1 MKKILFIATIV
12 ATSMFTSCDSTG
24 NPDQPTE
31 EMSAKELALQKA
43 TIAYIDNTVVPTYK
57 GMADAAIELAKTTD
71 QMLIDF
77 KAGKLETSLIKKAGD
92 QWREAR
98 KYWEQS
104 EAFLFGAAAD
114 YNIDPHIDSWPLD
127 QLSMENMLANEE
139 QMAQMSVDYVA
150 NNLGY
155 GLLGFHAVEYMIFEL
170 DETGTKSQPRSI
182 NKYTENELIYLAAV
196 AGDLRN
202 QCIRLEASWAGIEN
216 VTTEKSTILIDAEL
230 EPGRNYGLEMKNAG
244 QAGSLYVN
252 YQATAEELIQGCMD
266 IADEVGNMKIGRP
279 VNGSEDGDRSYI
291 ESPYALNS
299 IEDFAN
305 NIISIQNAYQGSKE
319 GDASVSDYIKSVD
332 AELDELLKNQLKEA
346 YNLIKSI
353 PEPFTATA
361 QTDEN
366 ASKAVEFVGTTIV
379 ETLEQV
385 MATLSQY

>member
-1 MKKILFIATIV
+1 MVALAATTLFTA
-12 ATSMFTSCDSTG
+12 CEG
-24 NPDQPTE
+24 QQGPDTQD
-31 EMSAKELALQKA
+31 EMSEKEIALQKA

-57 GMADAAIELAKTTD
+57 GMADAAIQLATTTE
-71 QMLIDF
+71 QMLADF
-77 KAGKLETSLIKKAGD
+77 KAGKLEITLIQQAGN

-182 NKYTENELIYLAAV
+182 SKYTENELIYLAAV

-202 QCIRLEASWAGIEN
+202 QCVRLEASWAGMDNISAEKVAIIE
-216 VTTEKSTILIDAEL
+216 EAEL
-230 EPGRNYGLEMKNAG
+230 EPGRNYGDEMKNAG
-244 QAGSLYVN
+244 KAGSLYVN
-252 YQATAEELIQGCMD
+252 YQSTAEELVQGCID

-305 NIISIQNAYQGSKE
+305 NIISIQNAYQGSNE
-319 GDASVSDYIKSVD
+319 GDASVSDYIKSID
-332 AELDELLKNQLKEA
+332 SELDNTLRQQLAEA
-346 YNLIKSI
+346 YDLIKSI
-353 PEPFTATA
+353 PEPFTKTA
-361 QTDEN
+361 QTNEN
-366 ASKAVEFVGTTIV
+366 AAKAVEFVGTTIV
-379 ETLEQV
+379 ETLEEV
-385 MATLSQY
+385 MAALSQY